1 MGLPWVSQVLIF
13 VTFIRLVYK
22 ARHRPTGKVVA
33 LKKIIEVAQEGVCTT
48 ALREINNLV
57 QLRRVPGSQ
66 NIVSVEDIFFT
77 KDGNLVLVF
86 EYCSM
91 DLSGL
96 LAEQSLHL
104 SLAQVKCILRQIL
117 EGVFTCHSLNLM
129 HRDLKAANLLLTDKG
144 VVKLADFGLMTNA
157 KKKKLFSSNV
167 VTLWYRAPE
176 LLLGCQQYGPEV
188 DMWSVGCI
196 FIELM
201 TKKSPFPGKDEMH
214 QAHLIWNVCGA
225 PNDQSWPNW
234 RKLPLANDPK
244 FRPKQPFKR
253 RLRDIFHRFP
263 PDALDLLERML
274 TLDSSKRITASDA
287 LDHPFFWS
295 PPDPVDPSK
304 LPNFAVH
311 EYEAKKKRRLFND
324 THDVPFFSKTA
335 RQPPLPTTD
344 INELKRAP
352 LHVKRMQ
359 GLKRR
364 RMEPNVWL
372 FIQLAIKPAS
382 ELDSFFLMLM

>member
-1 MGLPWVSQVLIF
+1 MPFVKPHAQGLE
-13 VTFIRLVYK
+13 RL
-22 ARHRPTGKVVA
+22 
-33 LKKIIEVAQEGVCTT
+33 T
-48 ALREINNLV
+48 ALLG
-57 QLRRVPGSQ
+57 VP
-66 NIVSVEDIFFT
+66 
-77 KDGNLVLVF
+77 
-86 EYCSM
+86 
-91 DLSGL
+91 LSYKE
-96 LAEQSLHL
+96 A
-104 SLAQVKCILRQIL
+104 
-117 EGVFTCHSLNLM
+117 
-129 HRDLKAANLLLTDKG
+129 AANLLLTDKG

-304 LPNFAVH
+304 YSIQQVLCCLSLHALVFCDCLSAFLIRVSLLAAALIAPFNLFYMFLRLPNFAVH

-364 RMEPNVWL
+364 RMEPNV
-372 FIQLAIKPAS
+372 
-382 ELDSFFLMLM
+382 